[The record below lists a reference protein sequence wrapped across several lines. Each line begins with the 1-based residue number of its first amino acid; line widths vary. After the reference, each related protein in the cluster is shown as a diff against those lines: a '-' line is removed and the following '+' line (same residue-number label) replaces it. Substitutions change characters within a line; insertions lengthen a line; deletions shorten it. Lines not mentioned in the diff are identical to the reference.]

1 MHYDSRSKIM
11 DYVLVGLIIIFNN
24 FPALS
29 NQSVTPIPLLMLFN
43 VKAVRLNEFFYL
55 SPL

>member
-11 DYVLVGLIIIFNN
+11 HDVLVGLIIIVND

-43 VKAVRLNEFFYL
+43 VKAVRLNEFFHL